1 MKQPALTLCEFPETL
16 VPGVETMSP
25 FVLKVRRALKV
36 AGLEYDSWRVNDPGK
51 LKKVN
56 PAGQAPVL
64 LVEGAPVADST
75 RILAKIEELVPG
87 RFTRDPDPRVRAE
100 ALLWEEFAD
109 TSLSGFLVAARWAD
123 DDNWPRSRAVNFR
136 TAPWFVQK
144 LIAPRVRA
152 RIVSGL
158 VARDVWR
165 AGPDACWT
173 RFGLVLD
180 QLEARAPESG
190 YWVGRALSVA
200 DLAIFAMLHSL
211 RNEITPQQRD
221 EVAKRKKLSAYLDR
235 IDVETSA
242 PGVELEVT
250 PGADLEVT
258 PGVNPGAP
266 TAAQARKER
275 APLQPAN

>member
-1 MKQPALTLCEFPETL
+1 MKHPELTLCEFPETGI
-16 VPGVETMSP
+16 PGVETMSP
-25 FVLKVRRALKV
+25 FVLKVRRALAV
-36 AGLEYDSWRVNDPGK
+36 AGLSYDSWRVDHPAK
-51 LKKVN
+51 LKQVN

-64 LVEGAPVADST
+64 LVDSVPVADST

-87 RFTRDPDPRVRAE
+87 RLSRDADPRVRAE

-109 TSLSGFLVAARWAD
+109 VSLSGFLVASRWAD
-123 DDNWPRSRAVNFR
+123 DDNWPRTRDVIFGK
-136 TAPWFVQK
+136 APWFVRA

-152 RIVSGL
+152 RVVGSL

-180 QLEARAPESG
+180 QLETRAPESG

-211 RNEITPQQRD
+211 RNAITPWQRD
-221 EVAKRKKLSAYLDR
+221 EIAKRKKLSSYLDR
-235 IDVETSA
+235 IDAETTTKRLGAAAEASGVS
-242 PGVELEVT
+242 PGT
-250 PGADLEVT
+250 P
-258 PGVNPGAP
+258 
-266 TAAQARKER
+266 AAVRTRKDR
-275 APLQPAN
+275 APMQPAN